1 MAKVFVSVDGGKS
14 HTKVKSFRTE
24 TEGGVEFKFATKIT
38 PDWDFKDDMF
48 ERGTF
53 LAQIDDGPIYKV
65 GSDGKQSADMETS
78 KKSEVHK
85 VCIMAAVAYA
95 CGHGADNEVSIAVG
109 LPLQSC
115 SIPEERISF
124 KEYVLGE
131 LDIRHVVK
139 IKSTATSEVIAVGFK
154 FVEEK
159 VYPEGIGVIYEH
171 PEEFSG
177 PTGIIDIGGL
187 NLNGLYVNGFVP
199 YAENCFTDEAGGK
212 SLIATLAQQLTS
224 ELGTR
229 CDAHMVEYVLNQ
241 PYESRYL
248 VSQSQNKEL
257 EKRSKEII
265 NSSLLEHVRNIKSK
279 CDFHHWSMEFM
290 KLVCIGGTSR
300 LLAKE
305 IKTIFGD
312 RVIIPANPE
321 YINVRGFLRKLCA
334 DNGIDLSQYEKK
346 EGK

>member
-1 MAKVFVSVDGGKS
+1 MAKVLVSVDGGKS
-14 HTKVKSFRTE
+14 HTKVKSYRME
-24 TEGGVEFKFATKIT
+24 TGKGIETKFMTKIT
-38 PDWDFKDDMF
+38 PGGDFRDDMF
-48 ERGTF
+48 EHGTF

-65 GSDGKQSADMETS
+65 GSDGKQSADMQTS

-95 CGHGADNEVSIAVG
+95 CGGGEDNEVSIVTG

-124 KEYVLGE
+124 KEYILGD
-131 LDIRHVVK
+131 LGVQHTVK
-139 IKSTATSEVIAVGFK
+139 IKPNAKSPVVTIGFK
-154 FVEEK
+154 FVEQK

-187 NLNGLYVNGFVP
+187 NMNGLYVNGFSP

-212 SLIATLAQQLTS
+212 NLITTLAQQLTS

-229 CDAHMVEYVLNQ
+229 CDEHMAEFVLSK
-241 PYESRYL
+241 PYEERFL
-248 VSQSQNKEL
+248 VSQTGNKDVEQKSR
-257 EKRSKEII
+257 EVIDACV
-265 NSSLLEHVRNIKSK
+265 LEHVRNLKAK

-290 KLVCIGGTSR
+290 KLVCIGGTSKI
-300 LLAKE
+300 LARELKMV
-305 IKTIFGD
+305 FGD
-312 RVIIPANPE
+312 RIIIPKNPE
-321 YINVRGFLRKLCA
+321 FINVRGFLRKLCA
-334 DNGIDLSQYEKK
+334 DNNIDLGSEEAKEK
-346 EGK
+346 